1 MSDAQFNLPVLISE
15 WQVKYKPLPLMRK
28 KGLTHFL
35 ATNLIETSTSFS
47 DESLKNF
54 KTEKYDITLPVSLDY
69 DFDQYGEKMLK
80 NYYIHQKKSWS
91 FPEIKKITEYIVY
104 LPYAIEE
111 VGNKI
116 FLVEESTG
124 MKKKISKKNKIYGLL
139 QRG

>member
-1 MSDAQFNLPVLISE
+1 MSETQFNLPVLISE
-15 WQVKYKPLPLMRK
+15 WQVKYKPLPLMKK

-47 DESLKNF
+47 DESLKDF
-54 KTEKYDITLPVSLDY
+54 RTEKYNITLPVSVDY
-69 DFDQYGEKMLK
+69 DINQYGENMLK
-80 NYYIHQKKSWS
+80 NYYMHQKKSWS
-91 FPEIKKITEYIVY
+91 FPEIEKITEYIVY

-111 VGNKI
+111 YDKKV

-124 MKKKISKKNKIYGLL
+124 MKKKISKKNKIYELL

>member
-1 MSDAQFNLPVLISE
+1 MSNTQFNLPVLISQ
-15 WQVKYKPLPLMRK
+15 WQVKYKPLPLMKK

-47 DESLKNF
+47 DESLCDYK
-54 KTEKYDITLPVSLDY
+54 EERYAVTLPVNVDY
-69 DFDQYGEKMLK
+69 DVNQYGENMLK
-80 NYYIHQKKSWS
+80 NYYMHQKKSWS
-91 FPEIKKITEYIVY
+91 FPEIEKITEYIVY

-111 VGNKI
+111 DNKKV

-124 MKKKISKKNKIYGLL
+124 MKKKISKKNKIYELL

>member
-1 MSDAQFNLPVLISE
+1 M
-15 WQVKYKPLPLMRK
+15 KK

-47 DESLKNF
+47 DESLRDF
-54 KTEKYDITLPVSLDY
+54 KEERYDITLPVSIDY
-69 DFDQYGEKMLK
+69 DVNQYGENMLK
-80 NYYIHQKKSWS
+80 NYYMHQKKSWS

-111 VGNKI
+111 DNKKV

-124 MKKKISKKNKIYGLL
+124 MKKKISKKNKIYELL

>member
-1 MSDAQFNLPVLISE
+1 MSETQFNLPVLISE
-15 WQVKYKPLPLMRK
+15 WQVKYKPLPLMKK

-47 DESLKNF
+47 DESLKDF
-54 KTEKYDITLPVSLDY
+54 KNEKYNITLPVSTDY
-69 DFDQYGEKMLK
+69 DVNHYGENMLK
-80 NYYIHQKKSWS
+80 NYYMHQKKSWS
-91 FPEIKKITEYIVY
+91 FPEIEKITEYIVY

-111 VGNKI
+111 AGNKL

-124 MKKKISKKNKIYGLL
+124 MKKKISKKNKIYELL

>member
-1 MSDAQFNLPVLISE
+1 MSETQFNLPVLISE
-15 WQVKYKPLPLMRK
+15 WQVKYKPLPLMKK

-47 DESLKNF
+47 DESLKDF
-54 KTEKYDITLPVSLDY
+54 KSEKYNITLPVSVDY
-69 DFDQYGEKMLK
+69 DVNQYGENMLK
-80 NYYIHQKKSWS
+80 NYYMHQKKSWS
-91 FPEIKKITEYIVY
+91 FPEIEKITEYIVY

-111 VGNKI
+111 YDKKV

-124 MKKKISKKNKIYGLL
+124 MKKKISKKNKIYELL